1 MPNSILHN
9 LKAWSRIE
17 STGWKSLF
25 TYRFQI
31 ALWGLASLFSTITG
45 FIIVT
50 VVYHV
55 SSGLPGW
62 SYFQLLAL
70 TSLANIAGGMLSY
83 YAQIYSIVK
92 KMRTGEIDALLTKPV
107 NPVVYIITNMATR
120 SAAATIIGGLVML
133 AYSLYN
139 LKIGPLLL
147 AYSAVAIALGMVVA
161 VLFAFATAML
171 MYILFKNGR
180 FGYWLLTSLQ

>member
-1 MPNSILHN
+1 
-9 LKAWSRIE
+9 
-17 STGWKSLF
+17 
-25 TYRFQI
+25 
-31 ALWGLASLFSTITG
+31 
-45 FIIVT
+45 
-50 VVYHV
+50 
-55 SSGLPGW
+55 
-62 SYFQLLAL
+62 
-70 TSLANIAGGMLSY
+70 
-83 YAQIYSIVK
+83 
-92 KMRTGEIDALLTKPV
+92 
-107 NPVVYIITNMATR
+107 VVYIITNMATR